1 MKPKKKTG
9 RRLKRDALDM
19 FPALRALGDFKVK
32 TDKDFTREA
41 TGAGS
46 IEYFS
51 PDTPKVT
58 YETGLEVKNPS
69 RGRKPAVLVNPESN
83 DAQDVALDLLHGL
96 PDYDPQ
102 YRDLRERFAESIG
115 DAEIRYFYN
124 MDGGDEAYPDG
135 YEQFRDNFI
144 DGKIRNFLFEGT
156 EEDFDRA
163 RYNPTERQDLN
174 QVNPEAFKVAMR
186 IRNYLKT

>member
-1 MKPKKKTG
+1 
-9 RRLKRDALDM
+9 
-19 FPALRALGDFKVK
+19 
-32 TDKDFTREA
+32 
-41 TGAGS
+41 
-46 IEYFS
+46 
-51 PDTPKVT
+51 
-58 YETGLEVKNPS
+58 
-69 RGRKPAVLVNPESN
+69 
-83 DAQDVALDLLHGL
+83 
-96 PDYDPQ
+96 
-102 YRDLRERFAESIG
+102 
-115 DAEIRYFYN
+115 

>member
-1 MKPKKKTG
+1 MRPKKKSA
-9 RRLKRDALDM
+9 RALKKGALEM

-32 TDKDFTREA
+32 TDKDFTRDS

-51 PDTPKVT
+51 TSTPKVT
-58 YETGLEVKNPS
+58 YETGLEVRNPS
-69 RGRKPAVLVNPESN
+69 RGRKPAVLVNPETN

-96 PDYDPQ
+96 PDYDAQ
-102 YRDLRERFAESIG
+102 YRGLRNKFAESL

-124 MDGGDEAYPDG
+124 LDGGDRAYPDG
-135 YEQFRDNFI
+135 FKQFRDNFV

-163 RYNPTERQDLN
+163 RYNPTERQDLSRY
-174 QVNPEAFKVAMR
+174 NPDAFKIGVM
-186 IRNYLKT
+186 IKNYLKR